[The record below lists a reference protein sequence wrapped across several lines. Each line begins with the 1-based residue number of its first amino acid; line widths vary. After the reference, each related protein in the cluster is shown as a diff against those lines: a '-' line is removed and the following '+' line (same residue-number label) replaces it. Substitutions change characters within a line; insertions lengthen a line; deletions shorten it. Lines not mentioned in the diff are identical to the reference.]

1 MFYCLQEDTVR
12 LLALS
17 EKRNVEAV
25 EVAKAG
31 NVDKAAAVFKTEI
44 DRVKSEL

>member
-1 MFYCLQEDTVR
+1 MR

-17 EKRNVEAV
+17 EERNVKAV
-25 EVAKAG
+25 EEAKAG
-31 NVDKAAAVFKTEI
+31 NVDKAAAVFKVEI